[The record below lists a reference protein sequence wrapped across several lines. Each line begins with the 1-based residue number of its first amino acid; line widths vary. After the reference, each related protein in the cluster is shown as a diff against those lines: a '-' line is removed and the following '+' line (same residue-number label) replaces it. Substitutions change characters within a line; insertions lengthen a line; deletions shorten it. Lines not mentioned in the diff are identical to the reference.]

1 MNTNHPVE
9 PGLKQKAAHEL
20 RELAVLSLYLA
31 FFFCALAAY
40 SMLLLNEYHVRYLNF
55 AFALINAVVVAKVIL
70 IGDYVHL
77 GKRTEDKPL
86 FASAIY
92 KAFLFALL
100 VLVFHFVEELV
111 KRLVHGADIAGASRG
126 IRIDELLSR
135 ALVVF
140 CMFIPLFAFRE
151 MRRVMGEEEF
161 NALIFRSRETKE

>member
-1 MNTNHPVE
+1 M
-9 PGLKQKAAHEL
+9 
-20 RELAVLSLYLA
+20 
-31 FFFCALAAY
+31 
-40 SMLLLNEYHVRYLNF
+40 
-55 AFALINAVVVAKVIL
+55 
-70 IGDYVHL
+70 
-77 GKRTEDKPL
+77 

-111 KRLVHGADIAGASRG
+111 KRRTQADIAGAPRG

-151 MRRVMGEEEF
+151 MRRVMGEEGV
-161 NALIFRSRETKE
+161 